1 MKYAVDKQESYTLL
15 QLDEANLNTLIA
27 PDLKSQLFILQSEGA
42 QNVIFDLSKVDYV
55 DSSGLSAIL
64 TGHRLWKDSG
74 AFVVTG
80 VNSDS
85 VKKLIE
91 ISQLEP
97 ILNIVPTV
105 NESVDFIKMD
115 MMERDMKKAA
125 GEEE

>member
-27 PDLKSQLFILQSEGA
+27 PDLKSRLFIIQSEGA
-42 QNVIFDLSKVDYV
+42 KNVIFDLSKVDYV

-105 NESVDFIKMD
+105 DESVDFIKMD
-115 MMERDMKKAA
+115 MLERDMKRAA

>member
-1 MKYAVDKQESYTLL
+1 MS
-15 QLDEANLNTLIA
+15 N
-27 PDLKSQLFILQSEGA
+27 
-42 QNVIFDLSKVDYV
+42 VDYV

-64 TGHRLWKDSG
+64 TGHRLRKDGG

-91 ISQLEP
+91 ISQLTP

-105 NESVDFIKMD
+105 EESVDFIKMD
-115 MMERDMKKAA
+115 MLERTMEDDS
-125 GEEE
+125 EE